1 MIISEFE
8 NIKISAISA
17 AVSNDWSS
25 LLDFSDED
33 PTVIKKFIKKTGVE
47 GRYNAGIKQT
57 TSDFCYAAAKKSLK
71 KSILT
76 KKDWNIGFCDT
87 NTGLWYSC
95 YCLCIAG

>member
-33 PTVIKKFIKKTGVE
+33 PTVIMQVLNRQLLIF
-47 GRYNAGIKQT
+47 AMQLQ
-57 TSDFCYAAAKKSLK
+57 KKSLK

-76 KKDWNIGFCDT
+76 KKRLEYWF
-87 NTGLWYSC
+87 L
-95 YCLCIAG
+95 